1 VKFLSAE
8 WAQAVKEA
16 LNDDPEFK
24 TSAAGRSAKLL
35 QVVTSDAGE
44 TRYWITIDDGV
55 IDMGLGDQEGADAT
69 ISESY
74 DTAVALA
81 KSEVS
86 AVTAFMTGKVKIAGN
101 MGLLLGLQGALVRL
115 PVAMSK
121 LDVEY

>member
-1 VKFLSAE
+1 MKFLSAE
-8 WAQAVKEA
+8 WAQAVKDA

-24 TSAAGRSAKLL
+24 TAAAGRSAKLL
-35 QVVTSDAGE
+35 QVVTSDSGE
-44 TRYWITIDDGV
+44 TRYWITIDDGM
-55 IDMGLGDQEGADAT
+55 IDMGLGEQEGADAT

-74 DTAVALA
+74 ETAVALA

-86 AVTAFMTGKVKIAGN
+86 GVTAFMTGKVKIAGN